1 MSSNNEENNKKIT
14 IRLKTLDGNI
24 SSLEID
30 ETIKIEELKKI
41 ISQKNNNIDIN
52 RIRLIYKGKQLKNE
66 EKLNDHVNKN
76 DEIIHLMFKTVEQ
89 ANANDTIVNDGH
101 RQMTNNN
108 NNLVNLIGG
117 IINNAFNNNN
127 SNNNNNNGLINSQ
140 VNIVNASSNPN
151 AGVNLANN
159 FNGENLNAFNLGT
172 NFNIIDLNNPENL
185 NNLRQEIQSGNAQ
198 GFMEIIDNNNNTL
211 TVGNFMNFN
220 NDNNNNNSNNNNNND
235 NNRNNNIT
243 NNNANNNLHSNSS
256 NTNNNIN
263 TITSSN
269 NNTNDVTNQNQV
281 PPSSNISHNN
291 SNSNN
296 NSQHQNPISL
306 ELFNST
312 SPFPITVSPIDR
324 KYEKFIENINKSIHI
339 TSSLFNNNS
348 NNSNL
353 TTLSLPLL
361 PTTQNV
367 LTAISRTLRN
377 FIYTFQ
383 NIIPYLMRLSEL
395 FEREQ
400 YITNLED
407 RKKANE
413 LLNK

>member
-1 MSSNNEENNKKIT
+1 MSSNNEKNKKIT
-14 IRLKTLDGNI
+14 IKLKTLDGNI

-66 EKLNDHVNKN
+66 EKLNEHVNKN

-89 ANANDTIVNDGH
+89 ANANNTVVNDGH
-101 RQMTNNN
+101 RQMSNNN
-108 NNLVNLIGG
+108 NNNFVNLIGG

-127 SNNNNNNGLINSQ
+127 NNNNNGFINSQ

-185 NNLRQEIQSGNAQ
+185 NTLRQEIQSGNAQ
-198 GFMEIIDNNNNTL
+198 GFMEIIDNNNNSL

-220 NDNNNNNSNNNNNND
+220 SNNNNNNQ
-235 NNRNNNIT
+235 NNN
-243 NNNANNNLHSNSS
+243 NDNNNNLHSNNS
-256 NTNNNIN
+256 NTNNNNNNIN

-269 NNTNDVTNQNQV
+269 NNINNTTNQNH
-281 PPSSNISHNN
+281 PSSSNETNNN

-296 NSQHQNPISL
+296 NNSQQQNPISL
-306 ELFNST
+306 ELYNST

-324 KYEKFIENINKSIHI
+324 K
-339 TSSLFNNNS
+339 
-348 NNSNL
+348 
-353 TTLSLPLL
+353 
-361 PTTQNV
+361 
-367 LTAISRTLRN
+367 
-377 FIYTFQ
+377 
-383 NIIPYLMRLSEL
+383 
-395 FEREQ
+395 
-400 YITNLED
+400 
-407 RKKANE
+407 
-413 LLNK
+413 